1 MKNLKYDFSSGI
13 VVYLV
18 ALPLCMGI
26 ALASGAPLLSGIIS
40 GIIGGVVVGFI
51 SASQTSVS
59 GPAAG
64 LAAIVLVSITKLG
77 GFEVFSMAL
86 LLAGLFQIT
95 GGYLKAGIIAK
106 YIPSNVIK
114 GLLAAIGILL
124 ILKQLPH
131 ALGYDADHEDVFAF
145 TQPNGENTLSHLFG
159 TYSHLNFG
167 AIVIS
172 IISISLL
179 IIWKK
184 TPLEKIK
191 ILPSSLF
198 VVTISILL
206 NELFKNYFPSFYVD
220 AQHLV
225 NIPRTDFFSIQNM
238 TFPSFSSLGDYQ
250 VWGVA
255 ITIALVASLETLLNL
270 EAVDNIDPLKRESPP
285 NKELIAQGV
294 GNFFAGVLG
303 GLPITSVIVRS
314 SVNIDAGAK
323 SKYSAIFHG
332 LFLLISIIVLVP
344 ILNKIPL
351 AALASILIIT
361 GYKLTKEKIFKEMF
375 KKGWNQF
382 IPFIATI
389 LGILLTDLLIGIFI
403 GLGVSVFFLLRSN
416 FRNPFTIE
424 KEIVYNDETIRIEF
438 PNQVSFLNKA
448 SIKST
453 LWSIPA
459 NSKVIIDASKTDYID
474 DDVLEIICDFKEVIV
489 PEKNIQ
495 LNKIGLKKEYEFNEH
510 IEFINVLDQQTQQDL
525 TPSTILEFLKNGN
538 DRFVN
543 GKWSKKEFLHQ
554 VNATSLGQFP
564 MTTVLSCIDSRT
576 TPEIIFD
583 TNLGD
588 IISIRIAG
596 NIINDEIIGSMEL
609 SYKEIGTKLIV
620 VVGHANCG
628 AINAA
633 ISNLDESYISHIT
646 KKIAPSIEEAKSN
659 SDSKNIE
666 SNLIENISRLNMK
679 NSVKE
684 ILSSS
689 KYLYE
694 QISLSKLGIISAYYE
709 TKTGEVY
716 FDDLIDSSEKLNK
729 FIKKDNGRHKN

>member
-13 VVYLV
+13 VVYVV

-40 GIIGGVVVGFI
+40 GIIGGIVVGYL

-86 LLAGLFQIT
+86 ILAGLFQIA
-95 GGYLKAGIIAK
+95 GGYFKGGIIAK

-131 ALGYDADHEDVFAF
+131 AFGYDVDHEDVFAF

-167 AIVIS
+167 AIIISAIS
-172 IISISLL
+172 IILL
-179 IIWKK
+179 IVWKK

-191 ILPSSLF
+191 ILPASLF
-198 VVTISILL
+198 VVIISILL
-206 NELFKNYFPSFYVD
+206 NELFKNYFPSFYID
-220 AQHLV
+220 TKHLV
-225 NIPRTDFFSIQNM
+225 NIPITDSTSLLNM
-238 TFPSFSSLGDYQ
+238 KFPSFSALGNFQ
-250 VWGVA
+250 VWVVA
-255 ITIALVASLETLLNL
+255 LTVALVASLETLLNL
-270 EAVDNIDPLKRESPP
+270 EAVDNIDPHKRESPP
-285 NKELIAQGV
+285 NRELMAQGV
-294 GNFFAGVLG
+294 GNFVAGFLG

-323 SKYSAIFHG
+323 SKYSAVFHG
-332 LFLLISIIVLVP
+332 LFLLISIIILVP
-344 ILNKIPL
+344 LLNKIPL
-351 AALASILIIT
+351 SALASILIIT
-361 GYKLTKEKIFKEMF
+361 GYKLTKGKIFKEMF

-389 LGILLTDLLIGIFI
+389 LGILFTDLLIGIFI

-416 FRNPFTIE
+416 FRNPFVLE
-424 KEIVYNDETIRIEF
+424 KEMAYHGETIRIEL

-448 SIKST
+448 TIKCT

-474 DDVLEIICDFKEVIV
+474 EDVLEILKDFKEIIV

-495 LNKIGLKKEYEFNEH
+495 LNKIGVKKEYNLAEH
-510 IEFINVLDQQTQQDL
+510 IQFINVLDKQTQQEL
-525 TPSTILEFLKNGN
+525 TPNKILDFLKKGN
-538 DRFVN
+538 ERFVN

-596 NIINDEIIGSMEL
+596 NIINDEIIGSLEL
-609 SYKEIGTKLIV
+609 AHKGIGTKLIV
-620 VVGHANCG
+620 VIGHSNCG
-628 AINAA
+628 AIKAVIQGEDEGF
-633 ISNLDESYISHIT
+633 ISNITEKIRPALEEAKLDKETLGFPEILIEKTCQINMDNSVLEIVSKSSYIS
-646 KKIAPSIEEAKSN
+646 N
-659 SDSKNIE
+659 
-666 SNLIENISRLNMK
+666 
-679 NSVKE
+679 
-684 ILSSS
+684 
-689 KYLYE
+689 
-694 QISLSKLGIISAYYE
+694 QISQGKLGIVSAFYD
-709 TKTGEVY
+709 TVTGNIK
-716 FDDLIDSSEKLNK
+716 FNDLIESKEKLDDILNK
-729 FIKKDNGRHKN
+729 V